1 MARLRNNRIQPV
13 WFHYIGKNG
22 RTKVLIESK
31 GTVDVPDFIE
41 PIESG
46 QVENGWIE
54 VISDL
59 SVKMME
65 AEMNAMS
72 YIKAENSEK
81 QTK

>member
-1 MARLRNNRIQPV
+1 MARLRNNRIQPI
-13 WFHYIGKNG
+13 WFHYIGKSG
-22 RTKVLIESK
+22 RTKVLIPSK
-31 GTVDVPDFIE
+31 GTANVSDFIE
-41 PIESG
+41 PVANGE
-46 QVENGWIE
+46 VKNGWVD

-65 AEMNAMS
+65 AEKDAMS